1 MRRSG
6 GQRAQPS
13 RRAGRDE
20 VEEVLRTSDPVR
32 ASWALAVLND
42 AGIRAVLADLN
53 AHVLEGGG
61 VAIPRRVLA
70 PSEDASRA
78 RWIIETQDPLRRPGA

>member
-1 MRRSG
+1 M
-6 GQRAQPS
+6 
-13 RRAGRDE
+13 
-20 VEEVLRTSDPVR
+20 EEVLRTNDPVR
-32 ASWALAVLND
+32 ASWAVAILAD
-42 AGIRAVLADLN
+42 AGIEAVVVDVN

-78 RWIIETQDPLRRPGA
+78 RWIISTADPLARPGP

>member
-1 MRRSG
+1 M
-6 GQRAQPS
+6 
-13 RRAGRDE
+13 
-20 VEEVLRTSDPVR
+20 EEVLRTADPVR
-32 ASWALAVLND
+32 ASWAIATLAD
-42 AGIRAVLADLN
+42 AGIDAVLADLN

-78 RWIIETQDPLRRPGA
+78 RWILETHDPLAKRDE

>member
-1 MRRSG
+1 M
-6 GQRAQPS
+6 
-13 RRAGRDE
+13 
-20 VEEVLRTSDPVR
+20 EEVLRTNDPVR
-32 ASWALAVLND
+32 ASWAVATLRD
-42 AGIRAVLADLN
+42 AGIEAVLADLN

-78 RWIIETQDPLRRPGA
+78 RWILSTSDPLASGA